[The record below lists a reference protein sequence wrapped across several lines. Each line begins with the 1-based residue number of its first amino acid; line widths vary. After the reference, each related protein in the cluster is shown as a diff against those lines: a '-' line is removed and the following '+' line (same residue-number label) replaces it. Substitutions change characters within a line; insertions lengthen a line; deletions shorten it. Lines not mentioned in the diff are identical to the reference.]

1 MQTVKRL
8 YFEYDFPNWNKYINA
23 ERSNR
28 FMASKI
34 KRQEKDFV
42 SWILAKEP
50 PYSGNYPVELT
61 IRPHFKAK
69 RQDLD
74 NFRYKGLLDGIVAA
88 GIIKNDNLTCI
99 TKITLEAVFD
109 NQVGVEV
116 EIKESEQ

>member
-1 MQTVKRL
+1 MKLFV
-8 YFEYDFPNWNKYINA
+8 EYDFPNWNKYIYA

-28 FMASKI
+28 FIASKL
-34 KRQEKDFV
+34 KKQDEEFMVWTCKEKYTGD
-42 SWILAKEP
+42 
-50 PYSGNYPVELT
+50 YPVEVT
-61 IRPHFKAK
+61 IKPHFKNK

-74 NFRYKGLLDGIVAA
+74 NFRYKGLLDGLVAA
-88 GIIKNDNLTCI
+88 GVIKNDNLTCI